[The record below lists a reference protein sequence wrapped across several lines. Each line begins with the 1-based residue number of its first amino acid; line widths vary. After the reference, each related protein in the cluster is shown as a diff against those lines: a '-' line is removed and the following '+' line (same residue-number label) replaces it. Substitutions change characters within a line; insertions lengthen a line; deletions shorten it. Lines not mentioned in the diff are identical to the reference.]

1 MMASSMPTANG
12 NHVQSSTPAAPLP
25 GVRSSDLLW
34 AALTADSG
42 GAVLVYDANGR
53 IICANSAAGTLL
65 GTTDDL
71 AQKSLHEVLP
81 APIAEERLA
90 HARQVIET
98 GAPVVL
104 DGMIHGRLTRATLR
118 AVRGESPQESRVLE
132 TIRPTTAAETRPE
145 GVTYARAKTDDEG
158 ALGQLT
164 ARERE
169 VLVHIGK
176 GLSTAEIAST
186 LGRSTKTVEWHRVSL
201 GNKLGITNRV
211 ELARIA
217 IKAGVTSLD
226 D

>member
-1 MMASSMPTANG
+1 MQT
-12 NHVQSSTPAAPLP
+12 TTAAPLP

-42 GAVLVYDANGR
+42 SAVLVYDANGR
-53 IICANSAAGTLL
+53 IICANAAAARLL
-65 GTTDDL
+65 GVAGDEL

-90 HARQVIET
+90 HARQVVET

-104 DGMIHGRLTRATLR
+104 DGMLAGRFTRATLR

-132 TIRPTTAAETRPE
+132 TIRPTSAGEGKPE
-145 GVTYARAKTDDEG
+145 GVVYARAKTDDEG

-169 VLVHIGK
+169 VLVHIGR

-217 IKAGVTSLD
+217 IKAGVTSLED
-226 D
+226 